1 MKRVI
6 EGSSF
11 NTVVIYFNS
20 SVCLF
25 GLSSYIDPLFTT
37 VKNTQKYSTT
47 GGPPPFTTVSVVG
60 CFNDGS

>member
-11 NTVVIYFNS
+11 NTVVKYFNS

-25 GLSSYIDPLFTT
+25 G
-37 VKNTQKYSTT
+37 
-47 GGPPPFTTVSVVG
+47 TTVSVVG
-60 CFNDGS
+60 CFNDGTGS